1 MSAALDAS
9 GRRRG
14 GSQARC
20 DEGRVGRGPASCA
33 SASGCWSRRTTEFG
47 HRFLA
52 DEARAAGQAMSDRTA
67 WGIASSNG
75 WWSVFGK
82 KSRGKGKKAG
92 PPVHDDRVQDAG
104 LGPGGRTP
112 TPRSAGP
119 GGDRAGCGVR
129 RHPGPPGSSSRRP
142 ATPNTRAGSSGAT
155 STWRPRSCPA
165 DSSPRPRTSRRGAR
179 PGFRIRPRHR
189 VNRGG
194 DRGHHPPY
202 GRRGGRRPRLRRLR
216 PPGRP
221 RRGPD
226 PGTAASD
233 DVTVPL
239 KAEPRDGAVRP
250 RGRVIASVPR
260 GRSRWRHRANGA
272 GRGSQPASSDTSS
285 TY

>member
-119 GGDRAGCGVR
+119 GG
-129 RHPGPPGSSSRRP
+129 GPRRP
-142 ATPNTRAGSSGAT
+142 RRSPAPWPTRIQLAPPRDPEYKGRVERSNQYLETSFLPGRQFASPAYFPSRCPSGVPHSTPPPSQPWRGS
-155 STWRPRSCPA
+155 
-165 DSSPRPRTSRRGAR
+165 RT
-179 PGFRIRPRHR
+179 
-189 VNRGG
+189 
-194 DRGHHPPY
+194 HPPY
-202 GRRGGRRPRLRRLR
+202 GRRDGCRPRLRRLR

-221 RRGPD
+221 WRGPD

-250 RGRVIASVPR
+250 RGP
-260 GRSRWRHRANGA
+260 RHRVGPSRAVEVA
-272 GRGSQPASSDTSS
+272 A
-285 TY
+285 